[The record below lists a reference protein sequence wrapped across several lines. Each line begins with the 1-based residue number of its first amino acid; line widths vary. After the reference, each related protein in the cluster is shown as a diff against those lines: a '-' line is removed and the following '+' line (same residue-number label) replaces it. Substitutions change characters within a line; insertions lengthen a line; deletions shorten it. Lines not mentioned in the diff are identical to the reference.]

1 MKRRAFVS
9 ILARLGLLSP
19 LTLLP
24 GVASADAD
32 NDTALRARLDPV
44 IDQAIAKQQVV
55 GAVVFV
61 ARDGKLIYQHTAGL
75 ADREA
80 GIPVREDTKFRLASM
95 TKLIVS
101 VATLALVEAG
111 NISLD
116 DPVTRWL
123 PYFRP
128 KLADGSSP
136 IITVREL
143 MTHTSGLN
151 YGFLESANGAYHQLR
166 ISDGLDDSGISLD
179 ANLRRLANA
188 PLLFAP
194 GTQWQY
200 SLSVDVLGAIVAKAG
215 GADLPDVVSRT
226 VTGPLNMRNTAFVV
240 DDASRVATPYADGNP
255 PIRMTK
261 RYALPFGNS
270 AIQYSPERAFDR
282 HAFPSGGAGMTGTA
296 SDYLILLEAI
306 RKGGSPVLQQET
318 TRALT
323 SNAIGDI
330 SVPLAGP
337 GVGWG
342 LGVAVLRD
350 PNAAH
355 SPSSAGTWQWG
366 GVYGTHFWVD
376 PLAKL
381 SVVVLTNTAVAGTAG
396 DFPDSVRKAAYG
408 VQ

>member
-1 MKRRAFVS
+1 MG
-9 ILARLGLLSP
+9 RLGLLSP
-19 LTLLP
+19 LTWLP
-24 GVASADAD
+24 NVASADVD
-32 NDTALRARLDPV
+32 NDTALRARLDLV
-44 IDQAIAKQQVV
+44 MDQAIAEQQIV
-55 GAVVFV
+55 GAVAFV
-61 ARDGKLIYQHTAGL
+61 ARGGRLIYQRAVGF

-80 GIPVREDTKFRLASM
+80 GIPVREDTQFRLASM

-101 VATLALVEAG
+101 VAALALVEAG
-111 NISLD
+111 RLSLD

-128 KLADGSSP
+128 KLADGVSP
-136 IITVREL
+136 AITVREL

-151 YGFLESANGAYHQLR
+151 YGFLESANGPYHRLH
-166 ISDGLDDSGISLD
+166 ISDGLDSSGISLD
-179 ANLRRLANA
+179 ANLRRLAQA
-188 PLLFAP
+188 PLLSAP
-194 GTQWQY
+194 GTHWQY
-200 SLSVDVLGAIVAKAG
+200 SLSMDVLGAIIAKAG
-215 GADLPDVVSRT
+215 GANLPEVVDRT
-226 VTGPLNMRNTAFVV
+226 VTGPLKMRDTAFVV

-270 AIQYSPERAFDR
+270 AIVYSPERAFDK

-296 SDYLILLEAI
+296 SDYLVLLEAI
-306 RKGGSPVLQQET
+306 RNGGDPVLRRET
-318 TRALT
+318 ARALT
-323 SNAIGDI
+323 SNAIGDLA
-330 SVPLAGP
+330 VPLAGP

-355 SPSSAGTWQWG
+355 SPSNAGTWQWG

-381 SVVVLTNTAVAGTAG
+381 SVVVLTNTAVAGTVG
-396 DFPDSVRKAAYG
+396 DFPDSVRKAVYG